1 MQLEFTLLDGEKYRV
16 EAPVWMFKDSIF
28 TPVDENDMDTDDVR
42 YFPGPVDRVAV
53 DTFLDLA
60 AKPDAELASA
70 AEKIESTEVLA
81 SVTKMCHFCDMKRI
95 FTITRGVVVRRI
107 DEKCRAN
114 PFPLSVAQKQEVMK
128 KYPIFMKRVLEPKD
142 ANANEANGQ

>member
-1 MQLEFTLLDGEKYRV
+1 MQIEFTLLDGTKYRV
-16 EAPVWMFKDSIF
+16 DAPAWMFNGSTL
-28 TPVDENDMDTDDVR
+28 TPADGDDMDTDDVA
-42 YFPGPVDRVAV
+42 YFPDPVDRVAV

-70 AEKIESTEVLA
+70 AEKIESTHVLA
-81 SVTKMCHFCDMKRI
+81 SVTKMFHLCDMTHM
-95 FTITRGVVVRRI
+95 FTATRGVVVRRF
-107 DEKCRAN
+107 DEKCRAK
-114 PFPLSVAQKQEVMK
+114 PFPLTMAQKQEVMK